1 MQSKK
6 MNFIKNLLYVIIGSL
21 LLSFACAFFYLP
33 HSIISGGIS
42 GIAIILNSLI
52 KTNLTWLNE
61 EFYIVILEWLF
72 FILGFLILGK
82 KFAFQTLCST
92 IVFPI
97 GVYIFGFIYEN
108 VSVFQLEPSTI
119 NYLLSALFGG
129 LLTGIGVGIT
139 FLGGGSTGGVD
150 IPTLIFYKYLKIK
163 VSISSF
169 VIDTTVIIAGI
180 FVIQKFDLA
189 LIGIIAAF
197 VAAIAMD
204 KIFLGGKATCM
215 AYIISEKYEEINKFI
230 LNKMERG
237 TTLLDAQGGYSGNK
251 IKVIQVCFNIKEYSI
266 LKNAIQNIDE
276 YAFFSVVKAHE
287 ITGEGFSNK
296 AEFDKSL
303 FDTMVTKD
311 KGDNNE

>member
-6 MNFIKNLLYVIIGSL
+6 MNIFKNLLYVILGSL

-42 GIAIILNSLI
+42 GIAIILNNLI
-52 KTNLTWLNE
+52 KTDLSWLNE
-61 EFYIVILEWLF
+61 ELYIVILEWFF
-72 FILGFLILGK
+72 FILGFIILGK

-108 VSVFQLEPSTI
+108 VAIFQLEQSTI

-129 LLTGIGVGIT
+129 LITGVGVGLT

-150 IPTLIFYKYLKIK
+150 IPTLILYKYAKIK

-169 VIDTTVIIAGI
+169 VIDTLVIVAGV
-180 FVIQKFDLA
+180 FVIQEFDLA

-197 VAAIAMD
+197 VAAIAID
-204 KIFLGGKATCM
+204 KIFLSGKATCM
-215 AYIISEKYEEINKFI
+215 AYIISEKYEEINNFI

-237 TTLLDAQGGYSGNK
+237 TTLLDAQGGYSGNQ

-266 LKNAIQNIDE
+266 LKTAIHDIDK

-287 ITGEGFSNK
+287 IAGEGFNNK

-303 FDTMVTKD
+303 FDSIVHKD
-311 KGDNNE
+311 KGENNE